1 MRRVTFDHKL
11 LPYLLLAPQLLVLL
25 WFFFWPAGQAVYSA
39 FTITDAFG
47 GNPQFVWFENF
58 SRELASPEYRKAVLV
73 TIVFTVATTG
83 LALSLGLV
91 FALAVDRVIRLASVY
106 RVLVIW
112 PYAVAPAVAGVLFV
126 FALDPQAGIV
136 AFALRQI
143 MGVDW
148 NPSLDRVDAMTLVVI
163 AAAWKQVSYNFVFFL
178 AGLQAIPRS
187 LIEAAAMDGAGPL
200 RRIRDVVLPLLTP
213 VTFFLIVINIVYA
226 FFETFGVIAVTTGGR
241 PGDWTSILVYKVYR
255 DGFVGL
261 DYGASSAQSIILMIV
276 VIVLTVIQ
284 FRFIERRVHYAG

>member
-1 MRRVTFDHKL
+1 MRRAVYDHKL
-11 LPYLLLAPQLLVLL
+11 LPYLLLAPQLLILA
-25 WFFFWPAGQAVYSA
+25 WFFFWPAGQAVVSA

-58 SRELASPEYRKAVLV
+58 TREFQSPEYRKAVFV
-73 TIVFTVATTG
+73 TLIFTTATTA

-91 FALAVDRVIRLASVY
+91 FALAVDRVIRLSGVY

-112 PYAVAPAVAGVLFV
+112 PYAVAPAVAGVVFV
-126 FALDPQAGIV
+126 FALDPQAGIA
-136 AFALRQI
+136 AFALRQF

-148 NPSLDRVDAMTLVVI
+148 DPSLDRVDAMILVVL

-178 AGLQAIPRS
+178 AGLQAIPKS

-200 RRIRDVVLPLLTP
+200 RRIRDVILPLLTP
-213 VTFFLIVINIVYA
+213 ITFFLVIINIVYA

-241 PGDWTSILVYKVYR
+241 PGDWTAILVYKVYR

-261 DYGASSAQSIILMIV
+261 DYGASAAQSIILMVAI
-276 VIVLTVIQ
+276 IALTVLQ
-284 FRFIERRVHYAG
+284 FRYIERRVHYSG